1 MGASRASARSVEAY
15 EGDVQGEVFRQR
27 GRRYVDSSLEA
38 GRRGVVEQRS
48 LNRGETTQRDS
59 SNSIRVGAQRSS
71 LTARRPRAQLSAA
84 PPSPRAQPSA
94 ARDTRRA
101 TIKRK
106 RPDAMAALL
115 DKKLVDKVERLK
127 ADANRSLMEKRPIEA
142 CGIYAEAI
150 AIQPSAVLH
159 SNRAAAYLRLG
170 RWQQAIDDA
179 DAALKLDGTY
189 AKAWYRKA
197 KALCEDRQFDAA
209 DATLDGAFAAI
220 PAKVAGEDSHQAI
233 AREKSLDEL
242 EKLRDHVEQK
252 RDEAAGAPSIKHF
265 EVIEELGNG
274 NYSSIYRAKRKADGQ
289 TFALKLV
296 EKAQVDKIKKRHP
309 NVHNEI
315 KMEKRALAKLQDG
328 PRGEHPNLIKMF
340 RTFQDYYTLYYMMEL
355 CEGGEM
361 WAQTLSPDGARAGVP
376 VHHSLA
382 RFWVAELVDAVE
394 HVHACGLVHR
404 DIKPENMMLTADGH
418 VKLID
423 FGTAKDL
430 VDTDLNGP
438 EFVGTPEFMAPEMVE
453 SKSTT
458 SYAADLW
465 AVGIVAY
472 QLVCGVG
479 PYKAQSPYF
488 SFLRI
493 KRAVARD
500 TFPEILR
507 ISPAGDFVGALLRED
522 PASRLGA
529 TATPGDLSALR
540 KTAWLAPEYAAS
552 PDPNKRAAAAAT
564 KIPTL
569 AELALRAVGDLAE
582 RADYAEKRLGP
593 SATTTALDGSGKL
606 VPWLTAVE
614 RATLRRYL
622 ERVGALKTL
631 KVHRLLYDSPV
642 DARCSRTDPCTRQY
656 LGFGYDA
663 ESKYESPAAFV
674 VMGQPRVGRKAR
686 LKKLDPADPASLD
699 HELAQIRR
707 AVSAVNRLRPP
718 FLFVAGNLVAYE
730 VGEAGRAV
738 ALDKF
743 KKTMAR
749 VSETIPTM
757 YVCGAL
763 DAPDRASLD
772 AYEAT
777 FGSSFYSFW
786 KNGAKYV
793 VLNSTLFDLDPALDD
808 RAALQARWLDEE
820 LELGKIGSHTNV
832 FVSFE
837 APVRDKRDLADP
849 KRRAWAKKI
858 LSHRVDGWLCGAGE
872 EPFSK
877 LIHARDVLAAD
888 GGAKPK
894 VPKPKPLVVAPKK
907 RVIEDGDDDDAPR
920 LDDDASEDD
929 ASESDVSYES
939 DSDEPEDDKMAL
951 VCGTPPVAGGVGE
964 DEPVPAGLRL
974 VTVYESHFDSKF
986 YELEKVPGSI
996 ANIKEREPPLKWH

>member
-1 MGASRASARSVEAY
+1 
-15 EGDVQGEVFRQR
+15 
-27 GRRYVDSSLEA
+27 
-38 GRRGVVEQRS
+38 
-48 LNRGETTQRDS
+48 
-59 SNSIRVGAQRSS
+59 
-71 LTARRPRAQLSAA
+71 
-84 PPSPRAQPSA
+84 
-94 ARDTRRA
+94 
-101 TIKRK
+101 
-106 RPDAMAALL
+106 MAALL

-209 DATLDGAFAAI
+209 DATLDGAFEAI
-220 PAKVAGEDSHQAI
+220 PAKVDGEDSHQAI

-242 EKLRDHVEQK
+242 EKLRDYVEQK

-265 EVIEELGNG
+265 EVVEELGNG

-309 NVHNEI
+309 N
-315 KMEKRALAKLQDG
+315 
-328 PRGEHPNLIKMF
+328 
-340 RTFQDYYTLYYMMEL
+340 DYYTLYYMMEL

-382 RFWVAELVDAVE
+382 RFWVSELVDAVE

-529 TATPGDLSALR
+529 TAAPGDLSALR

-593 SATTTALDGSGKL
+593 SATTAALDGSGKT

-663 ESKYESPAAFV
+663 ESK
-674 VMGQPRVGRKAR
+674 PRVGRKAR

-730 VGEAGRAV
+730 VGEAGRA
-738 ALDKF
+738 
-743 KKTMAR
+743 
-749 VSETIPTM
+749 
-757 YVCGAL
+757 
-763 DAPDRASLD
+763 RASLD

-820 LELGKIGSHTNV
+820 LELGKIGSHTNI

-929 ASESDVSYES
+929 DSESDASYES